1 MPACPRLFEPLAI
14 GPLTLKNRIVMAP
27 MTTLLD
33 VEGPG
38 RYEAFLA
45 ERAEGGAAMIVVS
58 LQALWPGRGG
68 RTGTARIDAP
78 PGTGPLAINDDAWIG
93 RLRPIVDAI
102 HGGGAKACAQLGVNG
117 PWAPDGPGTRAD
129 AISPSDTLLD
139 PRICRPDARAVSF
152 VTGGRPASTDDMRRI
167 PQEISRAARRALEA
181 GFDAIQLQAHCGSL
195 ISQFLSPLTNRRA
208 DAYGGPIAR
217 RARLLLECLAAIRA
231 EVGGGVAVLCRING
245 DDLMPG
251 GMGPADYLPLV
262 SMLEEAGVHAI
273 DVKPGWYES
282 LQPLHDASVP
292 RGAFACVSAALRQVA
307 RVPISANTRITDP
320 ELAESIIARG
330 DADYVSLGGA
340 LIADPEWPRKAR
352 AGQSADI
359 RPCTACME
367 CWNDLA
373 IRRIPIGCPVNPHVG
388 RESEPPCLV
397 PGTALDAD

>member
-1 MPACPRLFEPLAI
+1 MPACPRLFEPIAV

-33 VEGPG
+33 AERPG

-45 ERAEGGAAMIVVS
+45 KRAAGGAAMIVIS
-58 LQALWPGRGG
+58 LQALWPGRAG

-78 PGTGPLAINDDAWIG
+78 PGSGPLAINDDAWIG
-93 RLRPIVDAI
+93 RLRSIVDAI
-102 HGGGAKACAQLGVNG
+102 HDGGAKACAQLGVNG
-117 PWAPDGPGTRAD
+117 PWAPGGPGTPAE
-129 AISPSDTLLD
+129 AISPSNTLLD
-139 PRICRPDARAVSF
+139 ERICRPDARAVSF
-152 VTGGRPASTDDMRRI
+152 VTGGRPASFDDLRRI
-167 PQEISRAARRALEA
+167 PHQISRAVRRALEA

-208 DAYGGPIAR
+208 DAYGGPLAN

-231 EVGGGVAVLCRING
+231 EVGGGVPVLCRING

-251 GMGPADYLPLV
+251 GMRPADYRQMVP
-262 SMLEEAGVHAI
+262 MTEEAGVDAI

-282 LQPLHDASVP
+282 MQSVHDASVP
-292 RGAFACVSAALRQVA
+292 LGAFSYVSAALRKVA
-307 RVPISANTRITDP
+307 RVPISANTRITNP
-320 ELAESIIARG
+320 ELAESIITRG

-340 LIADPEWPRKAR
+340 LIADPEWPKKAR

-359 RPCTACME
+359 RLCTACME

-373 IRRIPIGCPVNPHVG
+373 IRRIPIGCPVNPRVG
-388 RESEPPCLV
+388 RESEPP
-397 PGTALDAD
+397 GTTPDAN